1 MNSRYKNLGYG
12 DHRNRWHTQVFGWC
26 AFGARLQ
33 HRAQEAEPMF
43 YFLFTFVVSL
53 LVKAFTVTGGSIT
66 GAREVPELAGDRLAS
81 STSSSRTA

>member
-1 MNSRYKNLGYG
+1 MVCRTGITV
-12 DHRNRWHTQVFGWC
+12 DVC
-26 AFGARLQ
+26 FGAMLQ

-43 YFLFTFVVSL
+43 YFLLTFVVSL

-81 STSSSRTA
+81 STSSSSTA